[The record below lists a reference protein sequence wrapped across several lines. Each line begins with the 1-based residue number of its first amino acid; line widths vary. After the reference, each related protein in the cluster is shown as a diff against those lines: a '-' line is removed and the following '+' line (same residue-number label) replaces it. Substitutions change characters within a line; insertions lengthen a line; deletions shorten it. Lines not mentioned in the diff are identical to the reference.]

1 MSLEESIDEL
11 KLPWTDHWDALRRMA
26 MRCGGVL
33 FLMCVLVAV
42 FLPQVAKLLLLPLHT
57 ALSDKPELLHGL
69 VTTSPMGVF
78 GVLIELCL
86 LGGLGLSLPFM
97 VYFLSQF
104 IAPALTSR
112 EKRFLWPAMIGALG
126 LFLLGASVSYFWIL
140 PTSLQVAIGFNDLLG
155 FELIWSAPHYYGLVV
170 WMTLGIGL
178 CFEFPLVLMLLVGLQ
193 VISVDTLRTYR
204 RHSLILILI
213 LAAIITPGGDP
224 LTLFLLAAPLYGL
237 FELTL
242 WLCSQLFARKAL
254 EDDI

>member
-1 MSLEESIDEL
+1 MSLEKPIEEL
-11 KLPWTDHWDALRRMA
+11 KLSWADHWDDLRKMV
-26 MRCGGVL
+26 MRCGGIL
-33 FLMCVLVAV
+33 FLMCILVGV
-42 FLPQVAKLLLLPLHT
+42 FLPQVAKALLAPLHT
-57 ALSDKPELLHGL
+57 ALEGKPELLQGL

-78 GVLIELCL
+78 SVLIELCL

-104 IAPALTSR
+104 ISPALTAR
-112 EKRFLWPAMIGALG
+112 EKRFLWPSMLAALG
-126 LFLLGASVSYFWIL
+126 LFLLGGAISYFWIL

-178 CFEFPLVLMLLVGLQ
+178 CFEFPLLLMLLVALQ
-193 VISVDTLRTYR
+193 VISVSTLKAYR

-213 LAAIITPGGDP
+213 LAALITPGGDP

-237 FELTL
+237 FEVTL
-242 WLCSQLFARKAL
+242 WLANYLFSRKAID
-254 EDDI
+254 EA